1 MTGGKKSQ
9 KWRRKKLVSIFV
21 PQWPPKSFLLQIV
34 MDIAARRRENCKVVS
49 KKEVLLYFLINSL
62 CSQQW
67 RQGWLKKSIFQ

>member
-34 MDIAARRRENCKVVS
+34 MDIAAQRELQSGVQKRGFVV
-49 KKEVLLYFLINSL
+49 LFD
-62 CSQQW
+62 
-67 RQGWLKKSIFQ
+67 